1 MISTTIKKRK
11 LVAVSSS
18 VDNTRVAQLV
28 LGEDGSNSDAC
39 EGESVL
45 IRNDEARVLGTEDK
59 VFLGDNDRIIVDSL
73 PVYVDVASQTAYYLS
88 VRVVPPYSEYVHLLQ
103 GGTEEQ
109 EHEGLSS
116 GSSLPNSATSTLGEN
131 ETSGDSTNHTSTWTV
146 RVGDTV
152 IVHTDSAPLP
162 STSNTNNS
170 KYAWF
175 PFTVSWSPA
184 EVVSISRRFS
194 RPEAIE
200 LRRKIATRD
209 EAAEQPSL
217 TDCDDGEEPACEYIP
232 PGGGE
237 VMMEVRWLYRI
248 SEVPIVTTVAC
259 SNRHEEDDI
268 LIHNNSYEEVFET
281 DHVDQC
287 STLCLLAP
295 LELKSP
301 QQQMEQSDANTKQ
314 QLGTNLLLDIPN
326 VIFYC
331 YRFWSVRRRCLVP
344 VGTLLSRA
352 ARGRLHSRE
361 IQRNHALKLA
371 IETALVRE
379 GRLKDTDD
387 YVLRPQQQLT
397 ISPTVNGSNNNNID
411 RLTTTSS
418 KQMLV
423 EAASTFAL
431 AAAALD
437 AHSLGIPLRGRENEQ
452 RRIANF
458 LRLAIRSGNNGRS
471 NCTMFIAGPVSFFFW
486 FNGVSLSSI
495 YLTILPSNPLLFLTI
510 F

>member
-1 MISTTIKKRK
+1 MR
-11 LVAVSSS
+11 
-18 VDNTRVAQLV
+18 
-28 LGEDGSNSDAC
+28 EEGSNSYAC
-39 EGESVL
+39 EGE
-45 IRNDEARVLGTEDK
+45 EACQNETMRGVGEDK
-59 VFLGDNDRIIVDSL
+59 VFLDDDDRVRVDTL
-73 PVYVDVASQTAYYLS
+73 PAYVDVASQTAYYLS

-103 GGTEEQ
+103 AGSEEKQ
-109 EHEGLSS
+109 KEGLRSS
-116 GSSLPNSATSTLGEN
+116 RTIHNRATSNTLGET
-131 ETSGDSTNHTSTWTV
+131 ETASSSNADSSSLWTV

-152 IVHTDSAPLP
+152 IVHTDSAPHP
-162 STSNTNNS
+162 NTSAGSTNNS

-175 PFTVSWSPA
+175 PFAVSWSPA

-194 RPEAIE
+194 RPEAIA
-200 LRRKIATRD
+200 LRNRITTHN
-209 EAAEQPSL
+209 EAEVQPSH
-217 TDCDDGEEPACEYIP
+217 TDYDDNDEPTYDYIP
-232 PGGGE
+232 VGGGE
-237 VMMEVRWLYRI
+237 IMMEVRWLYRI
-248 SEVPIVTTVAC
+248 SEVPIATTVAT
-259 SNRHEEDDI
+259 SNHHGEDDI
-268 LIHNNSYEEVFET
+268 IVHNCSYEEVFET

-301 QQQMEQSDANTKQ
+301 LQQIERPDANTTQ
-314 QLGTNLLLDIPN
+314 QLDTNLLLDLPK
-326 VIFYC
+326 VIFSC

-371 IETALVRE
+371 LETALLRE
-379 GRLKDTDD
+379 GCLKDTKDD
-387 YVLRPQQQLT
+387 YALQQQQQKQLIPPT
-397 ISPTVNGSNNNNID
+397 INDSCKNNID
-411 RLTTTSS
+411 RLTITTTSSS

-452 RRIANF
+452 RRISNF

-471 NCTMFIAGPVSFFFW
+471 NCTMFIAGPVS
-486 FNGVSLSSI
+486 
-495 YLTILPSNPLLFLTI
+495 LFVWV
-510 F
+510 

>member
-1 MISTTIKKRK
+1 
-11 LVAVSSS
+11 
-18 VDNTRVAQLV
+18 
-28 LGEDGSNSDAC
+28 
-39 EGESVL
+39 
-45 IRNDEARVLGTEDK
+45 
-59 VFLGDNDRIIVDSL
+59 
-73 PVYVDVASQTAYYLS
+73 VDVASQTAYYLS
-88 VRVVPPYSEYVHLLQ
+88 VRVVPPYSEYVHLSQ
-103 GGTEEQ
+103 AGTEEQ
-109 EHEGLSS
+109 QHEGLSS
-116 GSSLPNSATSTLGEN
+116 SSSLHNRATSSTLDEN
-131 ETSGDSTNHTSTWTV
+131 ETAGNTTNRTSAWTV

-162 STSNTNNS
+162 STSSTNNS

-209 EAAEQPSL
+209 EAVEQPSL
-217 TDCDDGEEPACEYIP
+217 TDYDDGEELTCEYLP
-232 PGGGE
+232 VGGGE
-237 VMMEVRWLYRI
+237 IMMEVRWLYRI
-248 SEVPIVTTVAC
+248 SEVPIVTTVAS
-259 SNRHEEDDI
+259 SNRHEEDDMVV
-268 LIHNNSYEEVFET
+268 HNSSHEEVFET

-301 QQQMEQSDANTKQ
+301 QQQMEQPDANTKQ
-314 QLGTNLLLDIPN
+314 QLGTNLLLDIPK
-326 VIFYC
+326 VIFSC

-352 ARGRLHSRE
+352 ARGRLHSRD

-371 IETALVRE
+371 IETALLRE

-387 YVLRPQQQLT
+387 YVLQQQQQQQLT
-397 ISPTVNGSNNNNID
+397 ISPTINGSNNNTINID
-411 RLTTTSS
+411 RLTTTTTTSS
-418 KQMLV
+418 KQLLV
-423 EAASTFAL
+423 EAASAFAL

-471 NCTMFIAGPVSFFFW
+471 NCTMFIAGPVSFFFGLMACLCHQ
-486 FNGVSLSSI
+486 FI
-495 YLTILPSNPLLFLTI
+495 
-510 F
+510 

>member
-1 MISTTIKKRK
+1 MINQTMRG
-11 LVAVSSS
+11 
-18 VDNTRVAQLV
+18 VD
-28 LGEDGSNSDAC
+28 
-39 EGESVL
+39 
-45 IRNDEARVLGTEDK
+45 EDK
-59 VFLGDNDRIIVDSL
+59 VFLDDNDRVKVDTL
-73 PVYVDVASQTAYYLS
+73 PAYVDVASQTAYYLS

-103 GGTEEQ
+103 TRSEEQ
-109 EHEGLSS
+109 QKEDLRGRRSLSNRVIS
-116 GSSLPNSATSTLGEN
+116 NPLGETETIGGRSNTDSSSL
-131 ETSGDSTNHTSTWTV
+131 WTV

-152 IVHTDSAPLP
+152 IVHTDSAPHP
-162 STSNTNNS
+162 NTSAGSTNNS

-175 PFTVSWSPA
+175 PFAVSWSPA

-194 RPEAIE
+194 RSEAME
-200 LRRKIATRD
+200 LRNRITAHN
-209 EAAEQPSL
+209 EAVVQPSP
-217 TDCDDGEEPACEYIP
+217 TDYGDNEEPTCDYIP
-232 PGGGE
+232 VGGGE
-237 VMMEVRWLYRI
+237 IMMEVRWLYRI
-248 SEVPIVTTVAC
+248 SEVPIATTVTTG
-259 SNRHEEDDI
+259 NHHGEDDI
-268 LIHNNSYEEVFET
+268 VVHNCSYEEVFET

-301 QQQMEQSDANTKQ
+301 LEKIERPDANTKQ
-314 QLGTNLLLDIPN
+314 QLDTDLLLDLPK
-326 VIFYC
+326 VIFSC

-371 IETALVRE
+371 LETALSRE
-379 GRLKDTDD
+379 GYLLKDTKEDD
-387 YVLRPQQQLT
+387 NVFQQQQQQQQLIPPT
-397 ISPTVNGSNNNNID
+397 INDSSKNNID
-411 RLTTTSS
+411 RLPTTATSSS

-471 NCTMFIAGPVSFFFW
+471 NCTMFIAGPVS
-486 FNGVSLSSI
+486 
-495 YLTILPSNPLLFLTI
+495 
-510 F
+510 